1 MTRYRCKGK
10 SLDFPGK
17 TELVDT
23 IRAQEKCCE
32 KWHKKRNVHQDIS
45 DTLKRGLASSHFL
58 HPKREHPAVGLY
70 MSDMSDLKKPKMFTF
85 VDFFGDI

>member
-1 MTRYRCKGK
+1 MTQYARGRKP
-10 SLDFPGK
+10 LFPGIA
-17 TELVDT
+17 EFLYT
-23 IRAQEKCCE
+23 IRAGKY
-32 KWHKKRNVHQDIS
+32 QDIS